1 MTKRYTVVL
10 TRMMSQV
17 HHIDADDLKA
27 AVAEAMDQ
35 ETLTPDSGNN
45 FDAAGDTEVQV
56 VEVDGQEIWN
66 ADRDDENDLF

>member
-1 MTKRYTVVL
+1 MTKKYTVVL

-17 HHIDADDLKA
+17 HHVEASDLKA

-35 ETLTPDSGNN
+35 ETLSPDSGNN

-56 VEVDGQEIWN
+56 VEVDGQEIWT
-66 ADRDDENDLF
+66 AGRDDENDLF

>member
-1 MTKRYTVVL
+1 MAKYTVVL

-17 HHIDADDLKA
+17 HHVEADDVKA
-27 AVAEAMDQ
+27 AVAQAMDQ

-56 VEVDGQEIWN
+56 VELGGVEIWT
-66 ADRDDENDLF
+66 AGRDDEGDLY